1 MAPAFRGDP
10 MRSTAADTN
19 PQRSAVLIA
28 IFPLNGIASTL
39 LIKRAVYNGV
49 HSGQIGFPG
58 GKVEDT
64 DPSISATALREAE
77 EEVGINPES
86 VEILGL
92 LTSLYIPVSNMLV
105 QPVIGLLKA
114 YPELH
119 LNLQE
124 VEYTINA
131 PLSHLKD
138 TENQSIKTINMH
150 GNPVS
155 APYFRVGNEQVW
167 GATAMII
174 SELIELYD

>member
-1 MAPAFRGDP
+1 M
-10 MRSTAADTN
+10 
-19 PQRSAVLIA
+19 LIA
-28 IFPLNGIASTL
+28 IFPLKGIASTL

-64 DPSISATALREAE
+64 DPSIIATALREAE

-114 YPELH
+114 HPATH

-138 TENQSIKTINMH
+138 PDNRSVKTLNVH
-150 GNPVS
+150 GNPLS
-155 APYFRVGNEQVW
+155 APYFRVGDEQVW

-174 SELIELYD
+174 SEFIELYD